1 MVKMSTTIGILLLVT
16 FFFFAFGFLIDD
28 FETNYIDTGI
38 SSASPFS
45 DDRISNFNDTEFIA
59 EKLEPIKQ
67 GFDDLATEGGFFDK
81 IQDLAVV
88 VPIAIIKIPSI
99 MFILFERGIAR
110 MIEILNIIGIPVEVI
125 AIASAAL
132 FIFIIFKLV
141 AFWRRTPV

>member
-1 MVKMSTTIGILLLVT
+1 MSTTVGILLLVT
-16 FFFFAFGFLIDD
+16 FFFFSFGFLIDD

-38 SSASPFS
+38 SSATPFS
-45 DDRISNFNDTEFIA
+45 DSRIDNFSDTEFIEEQLA
-59 EKLEPIKQ
+59 PIKQ

-88 VPIAIIKIPSI
+88 VPIAIIKIPSV
-99 MFILFERGIAR
+99 MFILFTRGIGR
-110 MIEILNIIGIPVEVI
+110 MVEILNILGIPVEVI
-125 AIASAAL
+125 VIASAAL